1 MPGEDELIEAQQKF
15 RDGLK
20 TILEV
25 LPVITTHTTPVVE
38 GDTLWSLSQKYL
50 GDGQRWR
57 ELYLYNIDTITR
69 RQDTHNALPGPDMIF
84 PGAEL
89 RYWAF

>member
-1 MPGEDELIEAQQKF
+1 MPGEDELIEAQNQF
-15 RDGLK
+15 WASLK

-25 LPVITTHTTPVVE
+25 LPIITTFTAAVEE
-38 GDTLWSLSQKYL
+38 GDTLWSLAQKYL

-69 RQDTHNALPGPDMIF
+69 RQNTHNAGPGPDMIF

-89 RYWAF
+89 RYWAI